1 MEGQQYDP
9 EICFV
14 FIVLSV
20 NITLNFLKYLS
31 LYLIQFYFIKS
42 VS

>member
-14 FIVLSV
+14 FIVFSV
-20 NITLNFLKYLS
+20 NITLNFFKIFVALFNSIL
-31 LYLIQFYFIKS
+31 FY
-42 VS
+42 